1 MEPKMISDDG
11 DIVRGLGFMVIRA
24 AHLEQEIDELL
35 FQLSPLEPYA
45 EKEQKYPISK
55 KISKAERILSE
66 YQNAFSLKILAEL
79 KDCKEHFEWR
89 NELVHG
95 RIYSPE
101 YHVNN
106 LKSGRPNV
114 PDRQAT
120 SEELYMLA
128 NNLEVL
134 THRLQWPLSL
144 PSFVSEALLK
154 KA

>member
-1 MEPKMISDDG
+1 MISDDG
-11 DIVRGLGFMVIRA
+11 DIVRGLGYMVIRA
-24 AHLEQEIDELL
+24 AHLEGEIDELL
-35 FQLSPLEPYA
+35 FQLSPLEPYT

-55 KISKAERILSE
+55 KISKAERILSNYE
-66 YQNAFSLKILAEL
+66 NNFSLKILAEL
-79 KDCKEHFEWR
+79 NDCKDHFEWR

-101 YHVNN
+101 YHANN

-114 PDRQAT
+114 PDRRAT
-120 SEELYMLA
+120 SDELYLLA

-134 THRLQWPLSL
+134 TQNLQWPLAL
-144 PSFVSEALLK
+144 PEFISEALSK